1 MELVNRQEYKYY
13 IKKEDLFFIKAYL
26 KEVLINDI
34 NSVGDKYTI
43 SSLYFDTLNNDDYNQ
58 KLDGVMFR
66 EKYRIRIYNNDITS
80 AKFEVKRKLNNCIS
94 KLSAK
99 ITEQDLVEIYKKNYS
114 VLDKYKD
121 LEYVSSRI
129 GYMSYSP
136 INIVTYDRE
145 AYTIP
150 INNIRITIDSN
161 LRTHGF
167 NTDLFALNN
176 APTSIVQNNNLDI
189 LEVKFNNELPN
200 FIKVFLSS
208 FCSVRSAISKY
219 ALCRIHNNTEIKG
232 DDPVIPF

>member
-1 MELVNRQEYKYY
+1 MESVNRQEYKYY
-13 IKKEDLFFIKAYL
+13 VNKEDLFIIKSYL
-26 KEVLINDI
+26 KEVLIKDI
-34 NSVGDKYTI
+34 NSVEGYTI
-43 SSLYFDTLNNDDYNQ
+43 SSLYFDTLNNDDFNQ
-58 KLDGVMFR
+58 KLDGIKFR
-66 EKYRIRIYNNDITS
+66 EKYRIRVYNNDITS

-99 ITEQDLVEIYKKNYS
+99 ITVQDLKEIYKRNYS
-114 VLDKYKD
+114 VLDKYED
-121 LEYVSSRI
+121 LDYVSSRI
-129 GYMSYSP
+129 GYMCYSP

-167 NTDLFALNN
+167 NTNLFELHD

-208 FCSVRSAISKY
+208 FCTLRNSISKY

-232 DDPVIPF
+232 DDPTIPF